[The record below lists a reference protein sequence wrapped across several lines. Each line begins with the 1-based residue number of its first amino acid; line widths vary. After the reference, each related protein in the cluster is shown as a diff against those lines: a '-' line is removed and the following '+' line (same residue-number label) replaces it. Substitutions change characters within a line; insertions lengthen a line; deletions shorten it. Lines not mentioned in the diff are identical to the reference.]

1 MHFVKAIFSCILLF
15 QAAFCTVPLPTKTP
29 PQQKQVTSGGS
40 SSTGCGNVHVNNYC
54 SGPDEE
60 IKAQLLKIRT
70 QLADIQQ
77 KVDSLTGNNSKSGK
91 YNRINA
97 FFWETSNHVLGD
109 LPKGNFSFCVK
120 IIRWASRISQVQGA
134 GMGLPQNFHRAW
146 PWRQRIS
153 VYTVLVLFKVEI
165 TMIPSS
171 QKKSVG
177 HFTFLWNS
185 PPTPPLNQH

>member
-15 QAAFCTVPLPTKTP
+15 QAALCTVPLPTKTP
-29 PQQKQVTSGGS
+29 SQQKQVTSGGS

-77 KVDSLTGNNSKSGK
+77 KVDSLTGNNSNSGK

-97 FFWETSNHVLGD
+97 FFWQTSNHILAD
-109 LPKGNFSFCVK
+109 LPKGNLSFCVK
-120 IIRWASRISQVQGA
+120 SYVEHPG
-134 GMGLPQNFHRAW
+134 FHKFRARAW
-146 PWRQRIS
+146 GSLKIFIEHGLGDSVSQCIETLIS
-153 VYTVLVLFKVEI
+153 RKASEVSE
-165 TMIPSS
+165 S
-171 QKKSVG
+171 
-177 HFTFLWNS
+177 TFY
-185 PPTPPLNQH
+185 